1 MPRRL
6 IIDASI
12 ARASSG
18 EHAVHPTSM
27 RCRDCL
33 MEISNH
39 GHRMVMTPEL
49 RAEWDRHQSN
59 FALQWRTSMQRRGR
73 VVSVEATLEEGLRGR
88 IEATAETEQQCEAI
102 VKDLHLVAAARLPD
116 RTILSLDEI
125 MRRLL
130 HRASRQVR
138 ELRPIVWAN
147 PDREEE
153 MVPAWIRAG
162 ARSEPQRRL
171 AHGDEP

>member
-18 EHAVHPTSM
+18 EHAVYPTSM

-33 MEISNH
+33 MEISDH
-39 GHRMVMTPEL
+39 RHRMVMTPEL

-59 FALQWRTSMQRRGR
+59 FALQWRASMQRRGR
-73 VVSVEATLEEGLRGR
+73 VIPVDAALDDKLRDR
-88 IEATAETEQQCEAI
+88 IEAIAETEQQREAI
-102 VKDLHLVAAARLPD
+102 AKDLHLVAAARLPD
-116 RTILSLDEI
+116 RTILSLDEA
-125 MRRLL
+125 MRHLL
-130 HRASRQVR
+130 RRASRQVR

-153 MVPAWIRAG
+153 AVPAWIRTG
-162 ARSEPQRRL
+162 ARSAPQRRL
-171 AHGDEP
+171 GHQNEP